1 MTPVTRDRRAP
12 AWSRALKAL
21 VLAVPFLIL
30 TGWIATVT
38 LHASVLVDYVR
49 HFYLDDGQMVSM
61 RYARHLADGTG
72 PVWNAGERVEGYS
85 NPGWVLVMTAV
96 HLAGT
101 PPETASLYVKL
112 IAGLCAAGILAASLS
127 LRRTLGPSTL
137 AGEAVLLLAL
147 VMNADVVFWA
157 ANGFETTLLT
167 AVFVWLLAR
176 VVREAGSGSV
186 GALSMVVAGCL
197 PVIRSD
203 AHLLTLA
210 VVAVGIGLARDRKR
224 SVLVAALALVLPAAH
239 VLARIAYYGDPLPN
253 TFYLRYANAT
263 GVWLEGARYV
273 RALVFNYWVLI
284 GVAGAGAVFSRDH
297 RRLWLL
303 APITAAG
310 VHAFVAGG
318 DMFEHFRFFAPA
330 VPVVMVIAVTTV
342 DTWAGAASARRLMAL
357 AVLLVAAIAAGGMV
371 RPWAVDAMRSWR
383 GRPWRGVVV
392 GKLIDRYSSADATV
406 AAASIGAI
414 GYFSARRT
422 IDLTGRTDPF
432 VAREPGR
439 PGADAAARKFDI
451 AHSLAL
457 QPDFVLTDA
466 PHDASRLG
474 EVMFALNGVDPATQ
488 IGPALLASSTFQR
501 DYRDTPVSL
510 SPLLEYSALYVRT
523 RSPERRSL
531 SQWRFPRASF

>member
-1 MTPVTRDRRAP
+1 MTAVTRDRRAP
-12 AWSRALKAL
+12 ARPRALKAL

-30 TGWIATVT
+30 TGWIAAVT
-38 LHASVLVDYVR
+38 LHASVLVDHVR
-49 HFYLDDGQMVSM
+49 HFYLDDGQMVSL

-85 NPGWVLVMTAV
+85 NPGWVVVMTAV
-96 HLAGT
+96 HLAGA

-112 IAGLCAAGILAASLS
+112 IAGLCAAGILVASLS

-210 VVAVGIGLARDRKR
+210 VVAVGIGLARDRRR
-224 SVLVAALALVLPAAH
+224 SVRLAALALALPAAH
-239 VLARIAYYGDPLPN
+239 VLARMVYYGDALPN

-263 GVWLEGARYV
+263 GVWREGARYL
-273 RALVFNYWVLI
+273 RALVSNYWVLI
-284 GVAGAGAVFSRDH
+284 GVAGAGVFVSRDR

-303 APITAAG
+303 VPVAAAG
-310 VHAFVAGG
+310 MHALAAGG
-318 DMFEHFRFFAPA
+318 DMFAHFRFFAPA
-330 VPVVMVIAVTTV
+330 VPVLLVLAVATA
-342 DTWAGAASARRLMAL
+342 DTWAGEAGVRRAIAL
-357 AVLLVAAIAAGGMV
+357 VVLLAFAVSAGGMV
-371 RPWAVDAMRSWR
+371 RPRAVDAMRSWR
-383 GRPWRGVVV
+383 GKPWRGVVMGRLV
-392 GKLIDRYSSADATV
+392 DRYSRPSATL
-406 AAASIGAI
+406 AAADIGALA
-414 GYFSARRT
+414 YFSNRT
-422 IDLTGRTDPF
+422 VVDLSGRTDSF
-432 VAREPGR
+432 IARGQGR

-451 AHSLAL
+451 AHSLAR
-457 QPDFVLTDA
+457 QPDFVITDG
-466 PHDASRLG
+466 PHDDSRLG
-474 EVMFALNGVDPATQ
+474 EVMFALHGVDPARD
-488 IGPALLASSTFQR
+488 IFPALLASPVFQR
-501 DYRDTPVSL
+501 DYRDNPVPLTPL
-510 SPLLEYSALYVRT
+510 IERRALYVHNLSR
-523 RSPERRSL
+523 ERAHVSR
-531 SQWRFPRASF
+531 WRFPEASF